1 MSSQIT
7 GAQGV
12 IGPKGPEG
20 PNGCGYMG
28 SYKDRLLKLYEI
40 KVKEYNKPNGS
51 VAADYMRFNV
61 VSKDSLKKS
70 TFLED
75 VPEDK
80 KDMLLSNI
88 NLIYDYMKNEQVL
101 FTVSNINTASNIN
114 IAKIIFEALKKIAI
128 ETNEKL
134 TEPDKFY
141 KYCVEFIK
149 SSYSHYQNV
158 QKVNN
163 GKVLIGIEN
172 SIRNDLCN
180 NLISILKQNEEE

>member
-1 MSSQIT
+1 MYSKIT
-7 GAQGV
+7 KGEQGV
-12 IGPKGPEG
+12 TGPKGPQG
-20 PNGCGYMG
+20 FG
-28 SYKDRLLKLYEI
+28 YKDCLLKLYKI
-40 KVKEYNKPNGS
+40 KVKEYNKPS
-51 VAADYMRFNV
+51 TVAEDYMRFNV
-61 VSKDSLKKS
+61 VSKDGLMQS

-80 KDMLLSNI
+80 KDVLLSNI

-101 FTVSNINTASNIN
+101 FTFSNTNIE
-114 IAKIIFEALKKIAI
+114 KIIFEALKKIAI

-163 GKVLIGIEN
+163 GKELIGLEN
-172 SIRNDLCN
+172 AIRNDLCN

>member
-1 MSSQIT
+1 MSSPIT

-12 IGPKGPEG
+12 TDPKGPQG
-20 PNGCGYMG
+20 PQGCGYMG
-28 SYKDRLLKLYEI
+28 GYKDRLLKLYEI

-88 NLIYDYMKNEQVL
+88 NLINDYMKNEQVL
-101 FTVSNINTASNIN
+101 FTFSNIN

-163 GKVLIGIEN
+163 GKVLIGVEN
-172 SIRNDLCN
+172 SISNDLCN